1 MTIQNMTRS
10 VVGIKGV
17 LVCLLALLPVVQ
29 CEIRDFNLL
38 LEPVVRKNDT
48 KGPQTSFKFFSHFQS
63 FKAPNQFLTNSLAS
77 LLVRVHSFC

>member
-1 MTIQNMTRS
+1 MTRS

-48 KGPQTSFKFFSHFQS
+48 KGPHATVEV
-63 FKAPNQFLTNSLAS
+63 P
-77 LLVRVHSFC
+77 